1 MHLTL
6 YLTPIF
12 RVCLLLISLLCWPTL
27 HAEDDFGN
35 ADTTD
40 AAPEEDSV
48 SDSRWY
54 QVELMIYRQSTLGG
68 EITEL
73 WSNELTLAYPD
84 NWVLLQTPEQY
95 SQMTGKKSAINT
107 PFILLDKKQPVFTQ
121 LEKKLQLNRNDIL
134 FHSTWRQLLKRGKTP
149 DEEVNPSI
157 LVKGGR
163 KFDDRYELEG
173 SVSLRLSRYLHF
185 KTNLWV
191 SRFIPASTEIIPTWP
206 ALPSFPVAAANAQT
220 GLAETLPQYQV
231 DEIVLHQQSRR
242 MRSYEVHYIDHPKI
256 GMVIQL
262 IPLDTNTMLPIP
274 KNK

>member
-1 MHLTL
+1 MHLTHL
-6 YLTPIF
+6 F
-12 RVCLLLISLLCWPTL
+12 RLLLLSTTLLWWPSLY
-27 HAEDDFGN
+27 AEDDFGN
-35 ADTTD
+35 ADTD

-54 QVELMIYRQSTLGG
+54 QIELMIYRQSILGG

-73 WSNELTLAYPD
+73 WPSELNLAYPD

-95 SQMTGKKSAINT
+95 SQMTGKKSAVNT
-107 PFILLDKKQPVFTQ
+107 PFILLDKKQSVFVQ

-149 DEEVNPSI
+149 EDEVNPAI
-157 LVKGGR
+157 LIRGG
-163 KFDDRYELEG
+163 KNFDDHYELEG
-173 SVSLRLSRYLHF
+173 SISLRLSRYLHF
-185 KTNLWV
+185 KTHVWL
-191 SRFIPASTEIIPTWP
+191 SRFIPASTEIVSTWQ
-206 ALPSFPVAAANAQT
+206 ALPSFPVAAASSNT
-220 GLAETLPQYQV
+220 DITETLPQYQI

-242 MRSYEVHYIDHPKI
+242 MRSHEVHYIDHPKI

-262 IPLDTNTMLPIP
+262 IPLDANTMLPIP